1 MLAVMI
7 SPLRSAACAG
17 RTRLVR
23 RLARG
28 LKPHPWPAPAQNN
41 NPVVGATGQP
51 PPAVTTPMAAS
62 PAPMI
67 SGPTTGRRSRT
78 VDRACVQATLVVAK
92 PMAYAVK
99 ISPRVQW
106 REPQAGLEVQGEAD
120 QKSCVAGHPQRH
132 GD

>member
-1 MLAVMI
+1 
-7 SPLRSAACAG
+7 
-17 RTRLVR
+17 
-23 RLARG
+23 
-28 LKPHPWPAPAQNN
+28 
-41 NPVVGATGQP
+41 
-51 PPAVTTPMAAS
+51 
-62 PAPMI
+62 MI

-132 GD
+132 GDDTGYHARLSDHTEIKQRTTAGSAR